1 MALEHAPL
9 APNPVICA
17 SFGHCGIGIGAEAYR
32 WILIDVGAD
41 PRRPALK
48 GEKEQIQVLRRYG
61 GTVLRFGIPY
71 KKSEIPLV
79 PRALLIDLD
88 PRAANLILQSYPEL
102 FSMKDKHALY
112 GMGGAA
118 RNWAEGRSRFK
129 NEIETKYDVQRR
141 FEELSPEPVRGFNI
155 PFAMGGGTGGAF
167 ASAFMEHVKNTGEG
181 TQVIATFG
189 VLPEFGWDPV
199 ILGPAS
205 ISIVMNLDY
214 QIKYSDIPI
223 LIDNKALRNLA
234 ARFGN
239 ELSKRSSIV
248 DELPEELEIGWRDYR
263 NMNLISA
270 HMISLFVASF
280 TRETEWDMS
289 NYRTWLASS
298 KPRFVYPWL
307 IPIVPKESDID
318 SIISSI
324 SEARDGVLFDF
335 EGEEPSRMVGE
346 KGSCCVL
353 VKARGKFEH
362 EHRERLR
369 KIIKDRFPT
378 EDKRI
383 IFIRI
388 PCLGGEPGGVLVLL
402 NNKAIGNKIL
412 SIAKEAEES
421 WDGYRAEYEKWGL
434 KQEEFKQSLINVVN
448 HFS

>member
-1 MALEHAPL
+1 M
-9 APNPVICA
+9 
-17 SFGHCGIGIGAEAYR
+17 
-32 WILIDVGAD
+32 
-41 PRRPALK
+41 
-48 GEKEQIQVLRRYG
+48 
-61 GTVLRFGIPY
+61 
-71 KKSEIPLV
+71 
-79 PRALLIDLD
+79 
-88 PRAANLILQSYPEL
+88 
-102 FSMKDKHALY
+102 
-112 GMGGAA
+112 
-118 RNWAEGRSRFK
+118 
-129 NEIETKYDVQRR
+129 
-141 FEELSPEPVRGFNI
+141 
-155 PFAMGGGTGGAF
+155 
-167 ASAFMEHVKNTGEG
+167 
-181 TQVIATFG
+181 
-189 VLPEFGWDPV
+189 LPEFGWDPV

-346 KGSCCVL
+346 KSSCCVL

>member
-1 MALEHAPL
+1 M
-9 APNPVICA
+9 
-17 SFGHCGIGIGAEAYR
+17 
-32 WILIDVGAD
+32 
-41 PRRPALK
+41 
-48 GEKEQIQVLRRYG
+48 
-61 GTVLRFGIPY
+61 
-71 KKSEIPLV
+71 
-79 PRALLIDLD
+79 
-88 PRAANLILQSYPEL
+88 
-102 FSMKDKHALY
+102 
-112 GMGGAA
+112 
-118 RNWAEGRSRFK
+118 
-129 NEIETKYDVQRR
+129 
-141 FEELSPEPVRGFNI
+141 
-155 PFAMGGGTGGAF
+155 
-167 ASAFMEHVKNTGEG
+167 
-181 TQVIATFG
+181 
-189 VLPEFGWDPV
+189 
-199 ILGPAS
+199 
-205 ISIVMNLDY
+205 
-214 QIKYSDIPI
+214 
-223 LIDNKALRNLA
+223 
-234 ARFGN
+234 
-239 ELSKRSSIV
+239 